1 MTKYA
6 PVPGVLENAPANNEY
21 KPGFAAAMML
31 KDLLLSQDSA
41 NAAHVATPLGKKA
54 AALYQN
60 LIDQGLGEADFSAI
74 IKLIA
79 QGKEV

>member
-1 MTKYA
+1 MHQFREF
-6 PVPGVLENAPANNEY
+6 LENVPANNDY
-21 KPGFAAAMML
+21 KPGFAATMML

-41 NAAHVATPLGKKA
+41 HSVNLETPLGAKA
-54 AALYQN
+54 TQMYQHF
-60 LIDQGLGEADFSAI
+60 IDQGLGESDFSAI